1 MVINRKEFKAI
12 VERVRKMAY
21 LDDSIKQAIEE
32 VNNFDWEKRRREG
45 YGSLIED
52 ETYEML
58 NDKISE
64 KIADIISELDISWEE
79 IIEIY
84 SDTRIDFDK
93 IDSLEKRNV
102 MKGAFFSIV
111 QVNSIESIVNELI
124 LKAQ

>member
-12 VERVRKMAY
+12 VERVRKMAC

-111 QVNSIESIVNELI
+111 QVNSIESITNELI